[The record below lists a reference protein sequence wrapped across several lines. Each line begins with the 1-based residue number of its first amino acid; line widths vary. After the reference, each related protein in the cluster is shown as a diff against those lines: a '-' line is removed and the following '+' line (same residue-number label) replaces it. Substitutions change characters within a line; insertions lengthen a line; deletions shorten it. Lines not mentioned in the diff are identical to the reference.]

1 MIDPTHQA
9 DSFKQRLRDSFRRQ
23 CLQCAGCRAIRIA
36 RRDFVYASGQR
47 NAMVYLIE
55 SGQVKLVLPTL
66 EGKECLLAIR
76 VEGDIFGELCLTGQ
90 NERLETAVA
99 MKETTVR
106 QIPIRNFLT
115 CLRQESLLEGLVQY
129 LALRISEQQ
138 EMIAML
144 ATEDGE
150 QRLAKTLLHLGE
162 VLGRGSAGG
171 TRIEHRISHVELSRM
186 VGTTRPR
193 IGIFL
198 KKFRELG
205 LIRLTSERFLVI
217 DQDRLREYAMGRGD
231 SGRQWLPEPQFQPLL
246 AGPPAPQAILPH
258 ASSIIRAGRK
268 FPDSPGSSVASLM
281 AAQPASIDPC
291 RYRNSHPKV
300 NRMAS

>member
-9 DSFKQRLRDSFRRQ
+9 DSFKQRVRDSFRRQ
-23 CLQCAGCRAIRIA
+23 CLQCAGCRAITR
-36 RRDFVYASGQR
+36 
-47 NAMVYLIE
+47 
-55 SGQVKLVLPTL
+55 
-66 EGKECLLAIR
+66 EG
-76 VEGDIFGELCLTGQ
+76 G
-90 NERLETAVA
+90 
-99 MKETTVR
+99 
-106 QIPIRNFLT
+106 
-115 CLRQESLLEGLVQY
+115 
-129 LALRISEQQ
+129 
-138 EMIAML
+138 
-144 ATEDGE
+144 
-150 QRLAKTLLHLGE
+150 
-162 VLGRGSAGG
+162 AGG
-171 TRIEHRISHVELSRM
+171 TRIEQRISHVELSRM

-231 SGRQWLPEPQFQPLL
+231 SRRQWLPEPQFQPLL
-246 AGPPAPQAILPH
+246 AEPPAPQAILPH